1 MKADIVLFISSEHPL
16 MQQLQKLFG
25 KDCFMRDFVT
35 IDKNEKYVTLRHI
48 DTGRLVAYTS
58 EDRLQAKRANNPANV
73 SLSSLRATEAGYV
86 LISLPAN
93 ISRVRAEVSSS
104 L

>member
-25 KDCFMRDFVT
+25 KDCFMCDFTT
-35 IDKNEKYVTLRHI
+35 INKNEKYVTLKHI

-58 EDRLQAKRANNPANV
+58 EDRQRIK
-73 SLSSLRATEAGYV
+73 
-86 LISLPAN
+86 
-93 ISRVRAEVSSS
+93 
-104 L
+104 

>member
-25 KDCFMRDFVT
+25 EECFMRDFVT

-58 EDRLQAKRANNPANV
+58 EDRLQAK
-73 SLSSLRATEAGYV
+73 
-86 LISLPAN
+86 
-93 ISRVRAEVSSS
+93 
-104 L
+104 

>member
-25 KDCFMRDFVT
+25 EECFMRDFVT
-35 IDKNEKYVTLRHI
+35 IDTSERYVTLKHI

-58 EDRLQAKRANNPANV
+58 EDRLQDK
-73 SLSSLRATEAGYV
+73 
-86 LISLPAN
+86 
-93 ISRVRAEVSSS
+93 
-104 L
+104 

>member
-58 EDRLQAKRANNPANV
+58 EDRFKPKEQTIRQMFHYPAFERPKR
-73 SLSSLRATEAGYV
+73 GMF
-86 LISLPAN
+86 
-93 ISRVRAEVSSS
+93 
-104 L
+104 